1 MQIGVPSWHIFS
13 TPREF
18 PEHFLEPGAAG
29 APFSRFSF
37 EKVLASVLKIP
48 LDKEFLDSVF
58 RSSCTLRILL
68 HCSGGLGKVWEVESA
83 WPREVIAGASGQAGP
98 ASRRPPPSP
107 QAALAPAAAPWAS
120 GAKPYREERPWS
132 PPGQRPCSLSLGCV
146 VPRPPNGATL
156 AQPGTWRPQPR
167 PWVVRGGHGGALLPP
182 HCATQ
187 IPRAPGARHATC
199 DFVHS
204 VLMRVT
210 WLGPRKM

>member
-98 ASRRPPPSP
+98 AASRRPPSPGSARPSSCALGLGG
-107 QAALAPAAAPWAS
+107 QALQGGEAVVSAWPAPLQS
-120 GAKPYREERPWS
+120 
-132 PPGQRPCSLSLGCV
+132 
-146 VPRPPNGATL
+146 
-156 AQPGTWRPQPR
+156 
-167 PWVVRGGHGGALLPP
+167 
-182 HCATQ
+182 
-187 IPRAPGARHATC
+187 
-199 DFVHS
+199 
-204 VLMRVT
+204 
-210 WLGPRKM
+210 